1 LKTAFRALTLL
12 CFVLL
17 TPSLVRAQAFA
28 TASRPFSLSAF
39 GGATG
44 TWTGLDGGKNIGIT
58 AGGDIGFRPFH
69 RFYPSA
75 EVRGTYPV
83 DNGQIDSQKNILFG
97 IKVERYFGDL
107 HPYGDFLYGR
117 GKIIY
122 ENGGYPNPSGTLLY
136 LDSVS
141 NVFSGGG
148 GLDVTLTQHFALKID
163 AQFQRYAS
171 PVTTSGSL
179 YSKPITIGV
188 VYRFGSAYPQKASL
202 P

>member
-1 LKTAFRALTLL
+1 MKIAVRVLTLL
-12 CFVLL
+12 CFLSV
-17 TPSLVRAQAFA
+17 TPSLVHAQAFP
-28 TASRPFSLSAF
+28 TASKPFSISAF

-44 TWTGLDGGKNIGIT
+44 TYTGLDGGKNLGIT
-58 AGGDIGFRPFH
+58 AGGDIGFKPYHF
-69 RFYPSA
+69 FYPSV
-75 EVRGTYPV
+75 EVRATYPV
-83 DNGQIDSQKNILFG
+83 DGGNVDSQKNILFG
-97 IKVERYFGDL
+97 IKVERYFGGL

-141 NVFSGGG
+141 NVFSFGG
-148 GLDVTLTQHFALKID
+148 GLDLTLTEHFALKID
-163 AQFQRYAS
+163 GQFQRYAT

-188 VYRFGSAYPQKASL
+188 VYRFGGLYPNKATL